1 MPDLSGPSL
10 DTLKSVAASDE
21 QLYAQVFTSMD
32 AAHLVRAD
40 VIGPALD
47 RPDPTHG
54 NTRNLWTWAR
64 IAFRESAICAAASH
78 PKDQPTRATG
88 CAKGR
93 RGDGPAG
100 TDCSASPLVVPW
112 SLVFIICLV
121 QTAIGGLTE
130 RVNILSG
137 ILQRRHFGTPGTCE
151 HFSSL
156 ARAYVMAHLRE
167 RTKQP
172 VESAATSLVGIDPA
186 LATVSPLRTQNSS
199 TDNSMACPLRFTD
212 LTWPMRQVLAC
223 SSCKSRR
230 K

>member
-32 AAHLVRAD
+32 AAHLVWAD

-47 RPDPTHG
+47 RSGSSTWH
-54 NTRNLWTWAR
+54 TRNLWTWAR

-88 CAKGR
+88 SAEGR

-112 SLVFIICLV
+112 
-121 QTAIGGLTE
+121 
-130 RVNILSG
+130 
-137 ILQRRHFGTPGTCE
+137 
-151 HFSSL
+151 
-156 ARAYVMAHLRE
+156 
-167 RTKQP
+167 
-172 VESAATSLVGIDPA
+172 
-186 LATVSPLRTQNSS
+186 
-199 TDNSMACPLRFTD
+199 
-212 LTWPMRQVLAC
+212 
-223 SSCKSRR
+223 
-230 K
+230 